1 MQCRKDKQML
11 DYSVMFVQ
19 LMLCSLQQFYNG
31 IPCGEEYFFK
41 CVLDFEFQFISRQIC
56 QKLFSGGINC
66 FIVNNLFI
74 LIFRKKIRWLL

>member
-1 MQCRKDKQML
+1 ML

-19 LMLCSLQQFYNG
+19 LTLCSLQPFRNRV
-31 IPCGEEYFFK
+31 PCGEECFFK

-56 QKLFSGGINC
+56 QKIFSRGINCC

-74 LIFRKKIRWLL
+74 VILWKKSNDCFKNK